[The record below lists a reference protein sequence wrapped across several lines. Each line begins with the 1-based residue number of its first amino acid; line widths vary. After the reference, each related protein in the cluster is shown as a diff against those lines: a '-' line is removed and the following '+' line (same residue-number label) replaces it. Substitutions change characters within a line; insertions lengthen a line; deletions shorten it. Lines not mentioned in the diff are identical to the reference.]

1 MTATTLPSA
10 TATADFAAGI
20 AATVPVL
27 VAEVPFALLLGALAS
42 ERGLSWA
49 ETGLMS
55 GLVFVGSSQFVVLN
69 AWTAPPALAA
79 IVIAAFVVN
88 LRHVFMS
95 ASIRRKLDHW
105 PRWVRPLALLFLA
118 DEIWAFAEARAARG
132 RLSLAYYAGLA
143 LPLYLAWLTA
153 TVAGVALGSF
163 IRDPKLFG
171 FDFAF
176 IAIFIG
182 LIVGF
187 RTQPAAAVTAL
198 AAGATAA
205 LCHLVAPGAWSIAAG
220 AVAGMLAAAL
230 AYRPGQEAG
239 R

>member
-1 MTATTLPSA
+1 MTATPAKA
-10 TATADFAAGI
+10 TAPTEFLAGV

-42 ERGLSWA
+42 ERGLSAA

-55 GLVFVGSSQFVVLN
+55 ALVFAGSSQFVVLN
-69 AWTAPPALAA
+69 AWTAPPALFA
-79 IVIAAFVVN
+79 IVVATFIVN

-105 PRWVRPLALLFLA
+105 PSWLRPLALLFLA
-118 DEIWAFAEARAARG
+118 DEIWAFAEAQAAKT

-143 LPLYLAWLTA
+143 LPLYAAWLTA
-153 TVAGVALGSF
+153 TVAGAALGGLV
-163 IRDPKLFG
+163 RDPKVYG

-182 LIVGF
+182 LVVGF
-187 RTQPAAAVTAL
+187 RAQPAAAVTAV

-205 LCHLVAPGAWSIAAG
+205 LVHLAAPGAWSIAAG
-220 AVAGMLAAAL
+220 AAAGMVAAAL
-230 AYRPGQEAG
+230 VYRSEAG